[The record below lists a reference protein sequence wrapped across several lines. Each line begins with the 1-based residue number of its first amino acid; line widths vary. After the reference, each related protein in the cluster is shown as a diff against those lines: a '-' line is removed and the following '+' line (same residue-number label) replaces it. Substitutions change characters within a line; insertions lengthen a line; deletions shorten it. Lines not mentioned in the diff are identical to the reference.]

1 MTAPSTA
8 SRPARVVAW
17 AAMAQE
23 TLYEILGVDE
33 DASSAEI
40 RRAHRRL
47 LLKVHPDQ
55 GGSDALCRVV
65 QDAYEMLCDRE
76 ARARYDAG
84 RGRAQS
90 SPMAK
95 EYTTYGSARDEGE
108 SEEVRESE
116 AWEEAAASLQPKSRV
131 GDAIAAR
138 PSFVLLL
145 AGALLLWAAFAY
157 QVFGLGVI
165 AVAALAGAFVSLWG
179 RRLARRTDDLR
190 RAGMGQIDVMRGTD
204 FELYL
209 AELFLAE
216 GYDVRH
222 TGRSGDYGADLLL
235 RHGEEVS
242 VVQAKRTV
250 KPVGQPAVREA
261 VAARAHYG
269 AQHAMVVT
277 NAVFT
282 PSAEVLAESNGVELW
297 DRMMLAEVAARH
309 SSASPEAGLQ
319 LWWHEFCRGL
329 PDGLRFTW
337 RVVWI
342 TFWLLVAVAAALANS
357 LDAAEPRRSR
367 ARRRRRRRG

>member
-1 MTAPSTA
+1 
-8 SRPARVVAW
+8 
-17 AAMAQE
+17 MAQE

-33 DASSAEI
+33 DASGAEI
-40 RRAHRRL
+40 RAAHRRL

-65 QDAYEMLCDRE
+65 QDAYKMLCDTE
-76 ARARYDAG
+76 VRARYDAE
-84 RGRAQS
+84 RGRAQP
-90 SPMAK
+90 SPTAK
-95 EYTTYGSARDEGE
+95 QYTTYGSPRDEEEGE
-108 SEEVRESE
+108 EDPASE
-116 AWEEAAASLQPKSRV
+116 AWEEAATPLHPGSHVSE
-131 GDAIAAR
+131 AIAAR
-138 PSFVLLL
+138 PSLVLLL
-145 AGALLLWAAFAY
+145 AGALLLWAALAY

-165 AVAALAGAFVSLWG
+165 AVAALAAALVSLWG

-190 RAGMGQIDVMRGTD
+190 RSGMEQIDAMWGTE

-209 AELFLAE
+209 AEVFLAE

-235 RHGEEVS
+235 RTSGALS
-242 VVQAKRTV
+242 VVQAKRTA

-269 AQHAMVVT
+269 AQHALVVT

-282 PSAEVLAESNGVELW
+282 PSAEVLAQSNQVELW
-297 DRMMLAEVAARH
+297 DRVMLAEVAARH
-309 SSASPEAGLQ
+309 SSVPPEAGIQ

-337 RVVWI
+337 RVTSI
-342 TFWLLVAVAAALANS
+342 AFWLALSVVISLADTLAAAV
-357 LDAAEPRRSR
+357 PRRAR
-367 ARRRRRRRG
+367 TRRRRRRRR

>member
-1 MTAPSTA
+1 
-8 SRPARVVAW
+8 
-17 AAMAQE
+17 MAQE

-33 DASSAEI
+33 DASSAEL
-40 RRAHRRL
+40 RGAHRRL
-47 LLKVHPDQ
+47 LLKVRPDQ

-65 QDAYEMLCDRE
+65 QDAYETLGDQE
-76 ARARYDAG
+76 ARARYDAE
-84 RGRAQS
+84 RARAQP

-95 EYTTYGSARDEGE
+95 EYTTYGSAWDEAEGE
-108 SEEVRESE
+108 EDPASG
-116 AWEEAAASLQPKSRV
+116 AWEEAVTRLQPRSRV
-131 GDAIAAR
+131 GDAVAAR

-145 AGALLLWAAFAY
+145 AGALLLWAALAY

-165 AVAALAGAFVSLWG
+165 AVAALAVALVSLWG

-190 RAGMGQIDVMRGTD
+190 RAGMEQIDVMGGTE

-209 AELFLAE
+209 AELLLAE

-222 TGRSGDYGADLLL
+222 TGRSGDFGADLLL
-235 RHGEEVS
+235 RTGGALS

-282 PSAEVLAESNGVELW
+282 PSAEVLAESNDVELW
-297 DRMMLAEVAARH
+297 DRMMLAQVAARH
-309 SSASPEAGLQ
+309 SSVPPEAGVQ

-342 TFWLLVAVAAALANS
+342 GSRLFVAVAAAFAHTLG
-357 LDAAEPRRSR
+357 AAAPRRSR
-367 ARRRRRRRG
+367 ARRGRRRRR

>member
-1 MTAPSTA
+1 
-8 SRPARVVAW
+8 
-17 AAMAQE
+17 MAQE

-33 DASSAEI
+33 DACGAEI
-40 RRAHRRL
+40 RGAHRRL

-65 QDAYEMLCDRE
+65 QDAYETLCDKE
-76 ARARYDAG
+76 ARARYDAERG
-84 RGRAQS
+84 RGQP
-90 SPMAK
+90 SPTSK
-95 EYTTYGSARDEGE
+95 EYTTYGSARDEDE
-108 SEEVRESE
+108 DEEDPASE
-116 AWEEAAASLQPKSRV
+116 AWEEAGAQGDGPGGDGSASAVRPWSRV
-131 GDAIAAR
+131 GDAVAAR
-138 PSFVLLL
+138 PSLVLLL
-145 AGALLLWAAFAY
+145 AGALLLWAALAY

-165 AVAALAGAFVSLWG
+165 AVAALAIALVSLWG

-190 RAGMGQIDVMRGTD
+190 RAGMEQIDVMWGTD

-235 RHGEEVS
+235 RRSGALS

-269 AQHAMVVT
+269 AQYAMVVT

-282 PSAEVLAESNGVELW
+282 PSAEVLAESNDVELW
-297 DRMMLAEVAARH
+297 DRMLLAEVAARH
-309 SSASPEAGLQ
+309 SSVPPEAGMQ

-342 TFWLLVAVAAALANS
+342 AFWLALAVVVALADTHDAAA
-357 LDAAEPRRSR
+357 PRRSR
-367 ARRRRRRRG
+367 TRRRRRRRR

>member
-1 MTAPSTA
+1 MAAGSPA
-8 SRPARVVAW
+8 SRPDRVVAW

-40 RRAHRRL
+40 RGAHRRL

-55 GGSDALCRVV
+55 GGSHALCRVV
-65 QDAYEMLCDRE
+65 QDAYETLCDKQ
-76 ARARYDAG
+76 ARARYDAE
-84 RGRAQS
+84 RRRAQP
-90 SPMAK
+90 SPMPK
-95 EYTTYGSARDEGE
+95 EYTTYGSAWDE
-108 SEEVRESE
+108 EEGDGDPAGE
-116 AWEEAAASLQPKSRV
+116 AWEQAATSVPPTSRV
-131 GDAIAAR
+131 GAAVASR
-138 PSFVLLL
+138 PSLVLLL
-145 AGALLLWAAFAY
+145 AGALLLWAALAY
-157 QVFGLGVI
+157 RVFGLGVI
-165 AVAALAGAFVSLWG
+165 AVAALTVALVSLWG

-190 RAGMGQIDVMRGTD
+190 RAGMEQIDLMWGTE

-216 GYDVRH
+216 GHDVRH
-222 TGRSGDYGADLLL
+222 TGRSGDFGADLLL
-235 RHGEEVS
+235 RTGGALS

-282 PSAEVLAESNGVELW
+282 PSAEVLAESNDVELW
-297 DRMMLAEVAARH
+297 DRMLLAEVAARH
-309 SSASPEAGLQ
+309 STVPPEAGVQ

-337 RVVWI
+337 SVVWI
-342 TFWLLVAVAAALANS
+342 GSRLLVAVAAAFAGTLG
-357 LDAAEPRRSR
+357 AAAPRRSR
-367 ARRRRRRRG
+367 ARRRRRRRR